1 MSKYIEISLPNNFGN
16 ESRYRIQIEVSD
28 TTDSTRFIIFD
39 KDAEQLIGKTANEL
53 ADLQDE
59 VTNLE
64 FFRAP

>member
-28 TTDSTRFIIFD
+28 TTDSKKFIIFD
-39 KDAEQLIGKTANEL
+39 KDAEQLIGKTAKEL
-53 ADLQDE
+53 ADLQEE

-64 FFRAP
+64 FFRVP

>member
-39 KDAEQLIGKTANEL
+39 KDAEQLIGKK
-53 ADLQDE
+53 LQR
-59 VTNLE
+59 NLPICKM
-64 FFRAP
+64 R